1 MRPIDAQSAR
11 ARFERTLPAQLLE
24 RLASLNPVE
33 RGLAMGSKLFTAVV
47 PLSILVGGLLSSRV
61 AVADRLIEG
70 FGLTGAGRAA
80 LLQLFQVPSGE
91 VASGVSVI
99 GVLVLLYS
107 MVSFARTL
115 QRVYEDAW
123 GLPPLR
129 SHGIVWGMVWVVAF
143 AVYFSLSTPLAHLLH
158 DHGLTVTATIVSLAF
173 GTILW
178 MVTPFILLGRR
189 VAPRVL
195 VPGGIATALLLT
207 AFNLGSRVYLP
218 GNITRNVEHYG
229 LVGVTFAILSWLFAF
244 SLTLIVSAACGAV
257 LAERRTDWA
266 RPQPPE

>member
-1 MRPIDAQSAR
+1 MGPIDARNVQAW
-11 ARFERTLPAQLLE
+11 FEQTLPAKLLD
-24 RLASLNPVE
+24 RVAGLNPVE
-33 RGLAMGSKLFTAVV
+33 RGLALGSKLFTAVV
-47 PLSILVGGLLSSRV
+47 PLSILMGGVLSSRE
-61 AVADRLIEG
+61 AVADRLVEG
-70 FGLTGAGRAA
+70 FGLTGSGRAA
-80 LLQLFQVPSGE
+80 LEQLFRVPSGE
-91 VASGVSVI
+91 VASSVSVI

-123 GLPPLR
+123 GLPALR

-143 AVYFSLSTPLAHLLH
+143 AVYFSLSAPLTHLLH
-158 DHGLTVTATIVSLAF
+158 RHGLNVTATIVSLGC
-173 GTILW
+173 GTVLW

-195 VPGGIATALLLT
+195 VPGGVATAVFLT

-218 GNITRNVEHYG
+218 GNITRNVDRYG